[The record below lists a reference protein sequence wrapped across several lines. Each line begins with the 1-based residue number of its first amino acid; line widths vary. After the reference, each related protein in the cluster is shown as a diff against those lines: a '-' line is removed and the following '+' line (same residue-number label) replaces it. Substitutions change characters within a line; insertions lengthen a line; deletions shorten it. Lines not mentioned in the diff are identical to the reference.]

1 MDVTPSPASL
11 PAGGGIRSPDDE
23 EADVSQEN
31 LTSLEVR
38 VGGLEESIAALE
50 REVEGLR
57 EGLRTLGAAGRDAA
71 GPIEP

>member
-1 MDVTPSPASL
+1 MS
-11 PAGGGIRSPDDE
+11 R
-23 EADVSQEN
+23 EN
-31 LTSLEVR
+31 LSSLEVR
-38 VGGLEESIAALE
+38 VGGLEESVAALE